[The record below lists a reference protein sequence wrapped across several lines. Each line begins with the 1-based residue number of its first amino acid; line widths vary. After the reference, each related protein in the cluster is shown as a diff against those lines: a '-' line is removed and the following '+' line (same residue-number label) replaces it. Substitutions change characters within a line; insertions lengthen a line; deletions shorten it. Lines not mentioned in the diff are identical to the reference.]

1 MIQAN
6 SKKGGNL
13 EYKNN
18 KKWEI
23 LGQLRFF
30 FCLHFLL
37 ELLLPL
43 KIVTKYFKL
52 SNVLLS
58 ALSGCSFSPC
68 LCEEKQ
74 GWMVWEGACLSNS
87 PVSSADTLAAIKLPT
102 CFSTKPCFHRAIQ
115 AIPGQAP
122 HCPAV
127 TKLTSKKEKRDADSW
142 HCGSF
147 MGKGKI
153 RDLGVL

>member
-1 MIQAN
+1 MRDFWPV
-6 SKKGGNL
+6 K
-13 EYKNN
+13 YF
-18 KKWEI
+18 
-23 LGQLRFF
+23 FF

-74 GWMVWEGACLSNS
+74 GWMVWDGACLSNS

-102 CFSTKPCFHRAIQ
+102 HFSAKPMFSWGNTGHLRSGTTLPCSNKTHFKEREKGCWQ
-115 AIPGQAP
+115 
-122 HCPAV
+122 
-127 TKLTSKKEKRDADSW
+127 LTLWLFYGKRQDKGSW
-142 HCGSF
+142 SSIRNGRIFGSTTELN
-147 MGKGKI
+147 I
-153 RDLGVL
+153 RG